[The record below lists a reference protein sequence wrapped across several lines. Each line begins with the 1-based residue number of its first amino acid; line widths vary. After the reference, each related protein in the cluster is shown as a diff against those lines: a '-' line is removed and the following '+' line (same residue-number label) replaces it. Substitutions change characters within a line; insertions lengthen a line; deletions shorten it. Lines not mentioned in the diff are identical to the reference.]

1 VVLIDADMRKGHMHQ
16 FFGLERGQGL
26 SDLIAGTQTLPNV
39 LRVNIAPGLDFMS
52 AGTIPPNP
60 AELLMSSGVQD
71 LLKTLSSQYDIV
83 LVDTPPVLAVSD
95 SAILAPLAGTTFIV
109 VRADISTLGEVQ
121 ESTKRLQQSGVN
133 VKGVIFNGLDISKRR
148 YGYGYG
154 YGHGYKYKRYGYRY
168 QAYNYTKDN

>member
-1 VVLIDADMRKGHMHQ
+1 
-16 FFGLERGQGL
+16 
-26 SDLIAGTQTLPNV
+26 
-39 LRVNIAPGLDFMS
+39 
-52 AGTIPPNP
+52 
-60 AELLMSSGVQD
+60 
-71 LLKTLSSQYDIV
+71 
-83 LVDTPPVLAVSD
+83 
-95 SAILAPLAGTTFIV
+95 V

-154 YGHGYKYKRYGYRY
+154 YGYGYKYKRYGYRY